1 MAEIFL
7 FGGEKGGTGKS
18 FVCRCGVQYHL
29 DNNISLN
36 VYDTDRSNPDLKRI
50 YGRSID
56 VKLGVFSEGVRYE
69 DTANSIYNTAIA
81 TRTLVN
87 LSAQVFPA
95 MKLWF
100 ENNDLFEIAQEDG
113 VNFVLWF
120 VTDGGYDSLNL
131 LGKSLEY
138 FQDRAKHIVVKNH
151 GTGGDDWEPLNGDDR
166 LQGLIADYGATVI
179 DFPRFIGNSTRNR
192 IDAENLTFG
201 EARESQSFGSI
212 GRQRV
217 KKFLRE
223 AYTAFEAAQIL
234 NPGGSSDEK
243 TSA

>member
-1 MAEIFL
+1 MDIE
-7 FGGEKGGTGKS
+7 
-18 FVCRCGVQYHL
+18 
-29 DNNISLN
+29 
-36 VYDTDRSNPDLKRI
+36 
-50 YGRSID
+50 
-56 VKLGVFSEGVRYE
+56 LGVFSEGAQYE
-69 DTANSIYNTAIA
+69 DTANSIYNTALK

-87 LSAQVFPA
+87 LSAQVLPA

-113 VNFVLWF
+113 VDFVLWF
-120 VTDGGYDSLNL
+120 VTDGGFDSLNL

-138 FQDRAKHIVVKNH
+138 FQNRVKHIVVKNH
-151 GTGGDDWEPLNGDDR
+151 GTGGDDWEPFDDDDH

-179 DFPRFIGNSTRNR
+179 DFPRFIGNSTRNQ

-223 AYTAFEAAQIL
+223 AYAAFDAAHIL
-234 NPGGSSDEK
+234 DLYVSDDEK
-243 TSA
+243 ASA